1 MTGSSGIVTGS
12 GAAGN
17 TSCRGGT
24 KTASGAGSGT
34 ISGGGAGGFAVFTR
48 RGGGS
53 DGAAGR
59 CGSDGFAAGLR
70 PRAATGASA
79 KDALD
84 GTLIFRWRASRSTNC
99 RATTSSIVLDALFTS
114 MP

>member
-1 MTGSSGIVTGS
+1 LALLI
-12 GAAGN
+12 
-17 TSCRGGT
+17 
-24 KTASGAGSGT
+24 
-34 ISGGGAGGFAVFTR
+34 R

-53 DGAAGR
+53 EGAAGR
-59 CGSDGFAAGLR
+59 AGSACFPDFLPLLDAAG
-70 PRAATGASA
+70 PSA

-84 GTLIFRWRASRSTNC
+84 ATLMLRCRARRSTNC